1 MVKSNRAYGDGSV
14 RPHGKGWRGVV
25 ELPPDPVT
33 GKRKRKYVVRRTKTA
48 AEQAVRELRAERDG
62 GAPAQATR
70 QPSGLTVGE
79 WLDTWLAAGAGG
91 VKPKTLRRYAGLVE
105 YQIKPTLG
113 ARLLASVRAEHVR
126 AALTAMAAL
135 PARSTSG
142 QPMPG
147 TALSDSSIRQAHR
160 VVLKALGDAVYDGVL
175 ERDYVHGR
183 VKAPVVRAR
192 KPGRALSLGD
202 ARAILAAAEKTE
214 IPVRWLLA
222 LTTGLRQAEVL
233 GLSWPAID
241 WDKHQINIEAQ
252 LHYDTAEHG
261 CSENDRCAWWT
272 RPCPPAEPC
281 TGDPDQGCPH
291 AWYRARHRPC
301 QPPKAHA
308 CPPGG
313 PCRYT
318 ARLCPH
324 ARGGPRLVPYTKSDH
339 DRIIL
344 MTADTEAALR
354 LHRTRQ
360 MAARKAAGDRWEK
373 RPAFAH
379 LVFTGRLGQ
388 PVNPR
393 EDHRRWKRLL
403 AVASV
408 PEARLHD
415 ARHTTATIL
424 TALGVEPTAIK
435 ALLGH
440 SSLLVTQGYQHVSAE
455 MLAPAMRALH
465 NAFDQAARDAGE
477 MAHGRGRPSRRRR

>member
-14 RPHGKGWRGVV
+14 RPHGSIWRGVV

-33 GKRKRKYVVRRTKTA
+33 GKRIRKYVVRRTKSA

-70 QPSGLTVGE
+70 QPSGLTVGQ
-79 WLDTWLAAGAGG
+79 WLDSWLAAGAGG

-113 ARLLASVRAEHVR
+113 TRLLASVRAEHVR
-126 AALTAMAAL
+126 AALAAMAAL

-142 QPMPG
+142 RPMPG
-147 TALSDSSIRQAHR
+147 TGLSDSSIRQAHR
-160 VVLKALGDAVYDGVL
+160 VILKAIGDAVYDGAL
-175 ERDYVHGR
+175 DRDYVRGR

-192 KPGRALSLGD
+192 KPGRAFSLDD
-202 ARAILAAAEKTE
+202 ARAVLATAEQTE
-214 IPVRWLLA
+214 TPARWLLA

-233 GLSWPAID
+233 GLSWPAVV
-241 WDKHQINIEAQ
+241 WDTHQINIEAQ

-261 CSENDRCAWWT
+261 CSETDRCGWWS

-281 TGDPDQGCPH
+281 SGEPADGCPH
-291 AWYRARHRPC
+291 EWHRARRRPC
-301 QPPKAHA
+301 PPPKAHA

-354 LHRTRQ
+354 VHRTRQ
-360 MAARKAAGDRWEK
+360 IAVREAAGDRWEK
-373 RPAFAH
+373 RPEFAH

-393 EDHRRWKRLL
+393 EDHRQWKLLL
-403 AVASV
+403 ARAGV

-424 TALGVEPTAIK
+424 TALGVGPTAVQ

-455 MLAPAMRALH
+455 MLAPAMHALQD
-465 NAFDQAARDAGE
+465 AFDPNSDEPGPRPSDRARPAAR
-477 MAHGRGRPSRRRR
+477 RR